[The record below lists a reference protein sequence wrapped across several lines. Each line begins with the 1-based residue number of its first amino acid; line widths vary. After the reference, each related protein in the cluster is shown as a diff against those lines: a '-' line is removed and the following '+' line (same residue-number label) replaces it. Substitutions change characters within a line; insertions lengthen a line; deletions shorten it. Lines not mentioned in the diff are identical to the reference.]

1 VIAVDVM
8 GGDNAP
14 SVVLQGAVAAA
25 KKAVPVM
32 LCGPQAFIYDWLLTH
47 EPGWDQFPIHIADAP
62 DMIAMDEEPAFAVR
76 KKPHS
81 SLVRA
86 VASVADGRSKAVLSA
101 GNSGALMA
109 ASAFII
115 GRQEGVERP
124 AIGGFLPTSTGSTFA
139 LDLGANTECRPYHL
153 HAFAH
158 LGAAYLQTTQ
168 LLATPRIG
176 LLSNGQEDGKGSA
189 LTKETFAL
197 LRNDGS
203 LNFVGNVEPYDVFA
217 GRADVVVCDG
227 FTGNVLLKTVEA
239 FGQLVAS
246 WLDPATGAAIEQR
259 LGHKTLGGALLLG
272 VKGCVVVCHG
282 NADVRAIEHAITF
295 AHNVTGRKV

>member
-1 VIAVDVM
+1 MIAVDVM

-32 LCGPQAFIYDWLLTH
+32 LCGPQAFIYGWLSEH
-47 EPGWDQFPIHIADAP
+47 EPGWDQYPIHIADAP
-62 DMIAMDEEPAFAVR
+62 DIIAMDEEPAFAVR

-81 SLVRA
+81 SLVKA
-86 VASVADGRSKAVLSA
+86 VASVADGQSSAVLSA

-124 AIGGFLPTSTGSTFA
+124 AIGGFLPTSTGSAFA
-139 LDLGANTECRPYHL
+139 LDLGANTDCRPYHL

-158 LGAAYLQTTQ
+158 LGSVYMQTTQ
-168 LLATPRIG
+168 LLNKPRIG
-176 LLSNGQEDGKGSA
+176 LLSNGQEDAKGSV
-189 LTKETFAL
+189 LTKETFTL
-197 LRNDGS
+197 LHNDGR
-203 LNFVGNVEPYDVFA
+203 LHFIGNVEPYDVFA

-227 FTGNVLLKTVEA
+227 FTGNVLLKTMEA

-246 WLDPATGAAIEQR
+246 WLDPAAGAVIEQR

-282 NADVRAIEHAITF
+282 NSDGRTIEHAITF